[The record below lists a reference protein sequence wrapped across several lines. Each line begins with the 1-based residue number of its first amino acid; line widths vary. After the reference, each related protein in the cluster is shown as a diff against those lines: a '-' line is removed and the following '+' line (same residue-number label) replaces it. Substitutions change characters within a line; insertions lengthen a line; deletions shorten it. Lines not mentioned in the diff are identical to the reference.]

1 MPRRPA
7 RSTSSSSRA
16 QYGFLFASQRVE
28 IMAFLPPN
36 PVPPPGWGG
45 QLTIETPEQTAL
57 LTAEIPARLR
67 ERGVLC
73 RVILAAALVFRA
85 LPGSLSTAGVWIRAL
100 VLAVFFLIYYGY
112 FIFFE
117 AVWNGQT
124 LGKRAVHI
132 RVIKDDGRTI
142 QTIDSVGRNLLRI
155 VDQLPI
161 LYAIGIASV
170 LLSRKSQRLG
180 DLVAGTVV
188 VHERALADIN
198 PAPTRKFHP
207 PGRNPDNPLAAAS
220 LGGPERLTPEELT
233 LVETFLN
240 RRDALEASVRYNT
253 AEQIVT
259 RIRPKLLIPAGSAI
273 GNETL
278 LEAVASERRSAARY
292 A

>member
-1 MPRRPA
+1 
-7 RSTSSSSRA
+7 
-16 QYGFLFASQRVE
+16 
-28 IMAFLPPN
+28 MAFLPPN
-36 PVPPPGWGG
+36 PAPPPGWGG
-45 QLTIETPEQTAL
+45 QLTIETPEQTSLEFAL
-57 LTAEIPARLR
+57 AGTGSRFLALALDTLIQIAIAAI
-67 ERGVLC
+67 
-73 RVILAAALVFRA
+73 VILVAVLVFRA
-85 LPGSLSTAGVWIRAL
+85 LPGSVSTAGVWIGAL
-100 VLAVFFLIYYGY
+100 VVAVFFLIYYGY

-155 VDQLPI
+155 VDQLPV

-180 DLVAGTVV
+180 DLVAGTIV
-188 VHERALADIN
+188 VHERALADIK
-198 PAPTRKFHP
+198 PIWQSAPVAEGMRY
-207 PGRNPDNPLAAAS
+207 GS
-220 LGGPERLTPEELT
+220 ERLTPEELT

-273 GNETL
+273 GNESL
-278 LEAVASERRSAARY
+278 LEAVASERRSSARY